1 MVVSFPNGMSDLYT
15 YLTREFLMR
24 RFFFFCLILISI
36 IFVSCIPDDEK
47 SVKELEYKV
56 PTIIDDSLDIGL
68 FSPFEVPL
76 VQEREY
82 EFTATTSY
90 NYVRVHF
97 VIPSKKDK
105 WVSLRKLESQIFSQN
120 LMIPKGTERVELGIS
135 NKINAKNSNDVKI
148 YAVYNVIELNEFKD
162 FILNEEKRRETE
174 GRSVEKQNKK
184 LESYQEIV
192 IDHKYRSKYPAPLER
207 GQIYHFKISS
217 FDSSYCIFNT
227 VNKECFSWLPIERK
241 TKDGKRSEYFE
252 TSFQIPSDA
261 DEFRIALSST
271 STTFVESLV
280 SFNLVGNIDE
290 SKKSRLEQGEKI
302 VISSS
307 SMSSLGIPVDDE
319 KIYKLSV
326 DSFGDEDD
334 YKYCI
339 VDCNDSN
346 GENLDFC
353 ILDKVDNR
361 YETNCFYV
369 PNGTEK
375 INVYLSNEYFF
386 PQNKIA
392 QINVDDIKI
401 ETPLKA
407 GKNIKK
413 IDSYKSKE
421 PDKKLKEFLESKDA
435 FRKRKFDKI
444 DDRDC
449 KEIDNLVDDVCKYI
463 EKNGTDNFQK
473 MKLLHDAIWYL
484 ASYDWDSLNIGDYKP
499 WDFRTVLSRHLC
511 VCAGFSRTFVY
522 FCDRMGLRA
531 INVLGTGLSGN
542 ENTSEEVEKQNH
554 AWTLVELDDGWYL
567 MDLTWDCST
576 CQNGVRDDKYSCDYL
591 IVSPSEFVKSH
602 FPKNPEKQLLENP
615 YNSTEMLDLLSK

>member
-1 MVVSFPNGMSDLYT
+1 MK
-15 YLTREFLMR
+15 
-24 RFFFFCLILISI
+24 RFFFFCFILISI
-36 IFVSCIPDDEK
+36 IFVSCIPDDVK
-47 SVKELEYKV
+47 SVKELDYKV
-56 PTIIDDSLDIGL
+56 PVIIDDSLDIGL

-135 NKINAKNSNDVKI
+135 NKTNAKNSNDVKI
-148 YAVYNVIELNEFKD
+148 YAVYNVIELNEFKE
-162 FILNEEKRRETE
+162 FILNEEKRRESGKRPE
-174 GRSVEKQNKK
+174 EKQNKE

-192 IDHKYRSKYPAPLER
+192 IDHKYNSKYPESLKR

-227 VNKECFSWLPIERK
+227 VNKDCFSWLPIERK
-241 TKDGKRSEYFE
+241 TNKNDGRKSEYFE

-302 VISSS
+302 IISSS

-326 DSFGDEDD
+326 DSVGDD

-346 GENLDFC
+346 DENLDFC
-353 ILDKVDNR
+353 VLDKVDDR

-369 PNGTEK
+369 PDGTEK

-401 ETPLKA
+401 ESPLKA

-421 PDKKLKEFLESKDA
+421 PDKKL
-435 FRKRKFDKI
+435 RKYLDSHGAINPGKI
-444 DDRDC
+444 NPD
-449 KEIDNLVDDVCKYI
+449 ILVDDVCKYI
-463 EKNGTDNFQK
+463 EKNATDNFQK

-499 WDFRTVLSRHLC
+499 WDFRTVLTRHLC

-542 ENTSEEVEKQNH
+542 EKTSEEVEKQNH

-567 MDLTWDCST
+567 MDLTWDCSN

-591 IVSPSEFVKSH
+591 IVSPSEFIKSH